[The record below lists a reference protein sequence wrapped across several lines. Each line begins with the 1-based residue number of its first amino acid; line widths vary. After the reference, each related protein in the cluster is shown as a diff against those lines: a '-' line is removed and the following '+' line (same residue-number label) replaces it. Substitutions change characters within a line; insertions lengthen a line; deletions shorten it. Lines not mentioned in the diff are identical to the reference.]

1 MCDTLIPGWS
11 QPPGGAPDD
20 TPSNPGL
27 LDRVAQLIALIE
39 DPDARAKLARLLD
52 ALDSPTAN
60 LLLGGPPHGITTMTH
75 ERRVMLLRSWADS
88 TLEIKRAGFQALKRL
103 VHVAHYAFPTAGASH
118 PAWRAV
124 GYPGPLPHAPDEVN
138 KRLPI
143 VNVAKDMTLDCD
155 VVIVGSGAGGG
166 VAAGVLAAAGRSVIV
181 LEKGAQHTPRDFS
194 HVEGEG
200 FANDYLDHGLMMTQ
214 SGSMPVLAGTGV
226 GGGTVINYA
235 TSLALPDAT
244 RAEWDRISGLSL
256 FGGAQFAASLR
267 RVQERLGVNT
277 RWNDPS
283 PRDAILERGCH
294 ALGWHVDTQPR
305 NVIGCPSHQAC
316 GYCGLG
322 CRHNAKQS
330 TALTYLAD
338 AVQHGARIVDRCDVL
353 RVLIHQRRA
362 WGVIARVTR
371 SGGRSVMLTVRAK
384 TVILAAGAI
393 MTPALMTRSGV
404 KNRNIGR
411 GLRLH
416 PVTAIGAYFDE
427 RVEPW
432 TGFLQTRY
440 SAQFI
445 NSSGYGARFE
455 TAPVAFALPASAFGW
470 DGPAEHA
477 TDMRRLAHLSVAGIL
492 LRDRA
497 PGRVVT
503 GRDGIPRV
511 HYDLA
516 RYDIVNLKSA
526 LRGAAEL
533 LAAAGAKELV
543 SLHQPPVRVKPGGT
557 GWLARMGSAM
567 DSRGYAAGRMAYI
580 AFHQMASCAMGRDP
594 RHFVVDESGESHEV
608 KGLYVAD
615 ASAFPTSSGVNP
627 MITIMALADHVARR
641 MMER

>member
-1 MCDTLIPGWS
+1 MCDTLIPGWND
-11 QPPGGAPDD
+11 PPGDGPNA
-20 TPSNPGL
+20 NPGL
-27 LDRVAQLIALIE
+27 LARVTQLIGLIE

-52 ALDSPTAN
+52 ALDSPAAN

-75 ERRVMLLRSWADS
+75 ERRVTLLRSWADS

-103 VHVAHYAFPTAGASH
+103 VHVAHYAFPTAGGSH

-124 GYPGPLPHAPDEVN
+124 GYPGPLPHAPTEVN

-166 VAAGVLAAAGRSVIV
+166 VAAGVLAAAGRNVIV

-200 FANDYLDHGLMMTQ
+200 FAADYLDHGLMMTQ
-214 SGSMPVLAGTGV
+214 SGSMPVLAGMGV
-226 GGGTVINYA
+226 GGGTVINYT
-235 TSLALPDAT
+235 TSFALPDAT

-256 FGGAQFAASLR
+256 FGSARFTESLA
-267 RVQERLGVNT
+267 RVQQRLGVNT
-277 RWNDPS
+277 QWSDPS
-283 PRDAILERGCH
+283 PRDAILERGCK
-294 ALGWHVDTQPR
+294 ALGWHVAVQAR

-338 AVQHGARIVDRCDVL
+338 AVQHGARIVDRCEVL
-353 RVLIHQRRA
+353 RVLVHQRRA

-384 TVILAAGAI
+384 SVVLAAGAI
-393 MTPALMTRSGV
+393 MTPGLMARSGV
-404 KNRNIGR
+404 RNRNIGR

-416 PVTAIGAYFDE
+416 PVTAIGAVFDE

-440 SAQFI
+440 SDQFI
-445 NSSGYGARFE
+445 NASGYGARFE

-477 TDMRRLAHLSVAGIL
+477 ADLRRLAHLSVAGIL

-533 LAAAGAKELV
+533 LAAAGAQELF
-543 SLHQPPVRVKPGGT
+543 SLHQPPVRAKPGAT
-557 GWLARMGSAM
+557 GWLARMGSEM
-567 DSRGYAAGRMAYI
+567 DARGYAAGRMAYI
-580 AFHQMASCAMGRDP
+580 TFHQMASCAMGRDP
-594 RHFVVDESGESHEV
+594 RHFVVDEAGESHEV

-627 MITIMALADHVARR
+627 MITIMAVADHVARG
-641 MMER
+641 MAEK